1 MCDTHKDR
9 SHFYVSTDPMIQSGI
24 CPICKECAR
33 KIALRVDR
41 NGDEHEPTKES
52 VQLALKYL
60 NKPFHNLLW
69 DSSVQ
74 ESENLITG
82 KIKTNVWTA
91 YIKNVAMGQYNTET
105 YFDSDF
111 YKEKII
117 YDDELPENEKLKKQ
131 AGT

>member
-1 MCDTHKDR
+1 
-9 SHFYVSTDPMIQSGI
+9 
-24 CPICKECAR
+24 
-33 KIALRVDR
+33 VDR

-52 VQLALKYL
+52 VQLALRYL